1 MRALGPRFLVEAIFL
16 VVVALVAGLAGLR
29 WTAIVLVM
37 ALAYLLVVVFEIV
50 VSRAGVFPGQDAFRR
65 RREVEPPAVE
75 PTPPMPE
82 PQHVHV
88 IPREP
93 DPTAQPVLERRHEPE
108 PEPELEAPPAP
119 EPLPP
124 ALEPLL
130 VEPTPEPD
138 LPPVAPEPVPV
149 PEPEPVPELERLVRA
164 HTGDD
169 VAVDE
174 ERSYLLVYLRE
185 FATPEGTLPV
195 DFDGLVRESFGE
207 LLAPAR

>member
-108 PEPELEAPPAP
+108 PEPE
-119 EPLPP
+119 
-124 ALEPLL
+124 
-130 VEPTPEPD
+130 
-138 LPPVAPEPVPV
+138 PEPVAAEPQRVVQLPV
-149 PEPEPVPELERLVRA
+149 ASGPQEWNLWELERLVRA